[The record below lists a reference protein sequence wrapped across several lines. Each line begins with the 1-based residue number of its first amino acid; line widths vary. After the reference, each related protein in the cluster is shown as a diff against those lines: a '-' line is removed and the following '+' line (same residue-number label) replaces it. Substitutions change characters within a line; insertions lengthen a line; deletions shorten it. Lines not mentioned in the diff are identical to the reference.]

1 MRFTISIKKNKDFRR
16 LYHAGHSAVGPFV
29 AVYCRKNRTDKNRLG
44 ITVGTKVGKAV
55 CRNRVRRRLREA
67 YRLMEDK
74 LVCGYDIVIVARV
87 RCAGAE
93 YSSLSASLNT
103 LFSKLGVMKDEVN
116 T

>member
-16 LYHAGHSAVGPFV
+16 LYHAGRSAVGPFV
-29 AVYCRKNRTDKNRLG
+29 AIYCRKNRLDINRLG

-67 YRLMEDK
+67 YRLMEDR
-74 LVCGYDIVIVARV
+74 LIEGYDIVIVARV
-87 RCAGAE
+87 RCADAKF
-93 YSSLSASLNT
+93 SDLSASLDT
-103 LFSKLGVMKDEVN
+103 LFTKLGVMKDEID